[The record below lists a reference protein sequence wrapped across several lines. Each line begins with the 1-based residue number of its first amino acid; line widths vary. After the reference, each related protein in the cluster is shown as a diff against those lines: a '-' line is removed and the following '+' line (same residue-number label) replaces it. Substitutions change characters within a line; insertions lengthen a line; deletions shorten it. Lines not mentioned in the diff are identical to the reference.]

1 MRFDIS
7 EQKEPKLIID
17 FKAKAIQCVC
27 GANYSIALDVKGDV
41 YTWGKGPFKMD
52 LSKATMP
59 SKIIKKKSP
68 FIKVAAG
75 LDHFGALNSS
85 GQLYVWGSN
94 KKDSIFNF
102 PEDVYPPVPLEI

>member
-1 MRFDIS
+1 
-7 EQKEPKLIID
+7 
-17 FKAKAIQCVC
+17 
-27 GANYSIALDVKGDV
+27 
-41 YTWGKGPFKMD
+41 MD

-102 PEDVYPPVPLEI
+102 PEEVY

>member
-1 MRFDIS
+1 MRFDEP

-27 GANYSIALDVKGDV
+27 GANYSIALDVKGDI

-52 LSKATMP
+52 LSKAAMP
-59 SKIIKKKSP
+59 SIIIRKKSP

-75 LDHFGALNSS
+75 TEHFGAINSS
-85 GQLYVWGSN
+85 G
-94 KKDSIFNF
+94 
-102 PEDVYPPVPLEI
+102 